1 MPMHVVSF
9 PKEARNLHREAYG
22 ATRFTNFHKYFNIN
36 LEILSME
43 RDLLHVDE
51 DYIYARIAEALTDG
65 LLAIELFKRGF
76 TRNSAGKAFSAVKA
90 LLSALVVRLN
100 EKLAEMA
107 KDEEERKWITTK
119 AHIIPTHSMKA
130 LGMYLEKAGINVDTA
145 VNLALDLHEYQYNGF
160 EPDFS
165 PYGKKDEVKNDM
177 IKVINQMLQI
187 IRQNFEIK
195 DEEIL
200 RLEEKLREELEK
212 FSKMN

>member
-1 MPMHVVSF
+1 
-9 PKEARNLHREAYG
+9 
-22 ATRFTNFHKYFNIN
+22 
-36 LEILSME
+36 ME
-43 RDLLHVDE
+43 RDLLSVNE
-51 DYIYARIAEALTDG
+51 DYIYARIAEALSDG

-76 TRNSAGKAFSAVKA
+76 SRNSAGKAFSAVKA
-90 LLSALVVRLN
+90 LLSALVIKYN
-100 EKLAEMA
+100 DKLVEIA
-107 KDEEERKWITTK
+107 KDEEERKWIMSK
-119 AHIIPTHSMKA
+119 AHIVTTHSMKT
-130 LGMYLEKAGINVDTA
+130 LSMYLEKIGISVDTA

-177 IKVINQMLQI
+177 IKVINQIIQI

-200 RLEEKLREELEK
+200 RLKEKLKDGLEK